1 MANARIL
8 QEAIMKLL
16 SKVDSSPMTP
26 GNTKPN
32 MTQML
37 TNDLAAPRSL
47 PLADDIPVSGV
58 RDEVVNQGDIFRGMP
73 NVSNELPTVRDTVAT
88 EMLAKRLG
96 LKVGKSQRRIPPN
109 TSTGT
114 KQIPENQN
122 GTGPQ
127 GFDGTSDNELLG
139 VADVNYNQYQKALLE
154 EKGYERPSSVFDGQ
168 HEAQGGSMPL
178 AGDSPNPL
186 REQNLESLMKSIDDE
201 GRTSRP
207 IKGKLE
213 KIRAANKRK
222 ESEIDFEGDAVT
234 KETARINMLMQD
246 GALPVNEAN
255 KEIRAFGVNDNVNKY
270 VQTVTERFDDTF
282 DEKFQG
288 LKMDGT
294 KTKSKHYNTAKIQK
308 SFASVIRD
316 KKKELS
322 QAAKVVRN
330 GNATDDARRAAIA
343 KIKEIDSWVSDP
355 QVGSQGSLPLGASA
369 TSNPS
374 NRGPQIED
382 LESLAF
388 SRTGPELAQQRK
400 IHAQQGPNN
409 AKFGKSGKLLGDDGV
424 KELRN
429 PTFPNVLN

>member
-58 RDEVVNQGDIFRGMP
+58 RDEVVNQGNIFRRGMP
-73 NVSNELPTVRDTVAT
+73 NVSNELPTARDTLAT
-88 EMLAKRLG
+88 EMLAKQLG
-96 LKVGKSQRRIPPN
+96 LEVGKSQRRIPPN

-246 GALPVNEAN
+246 GALPVNKAN

-270 VQTVTERFDDTF
+270 VQAVKERFEQRSQT
-282 DEKFQG
+282 G
-288 LKMDGT
+288 
-294 KTKSKHYNTAKIQK
+294 
-308 SFASVIRD
+308 IR
-316 KKKELS
+316 
-322 QAAKVVRN
+322 
-330 GNATDDARRAAIA
+330 
-343 KIKEIDSWVSDP
+343 
-355 QVGSQGSLPLGASA
+355 
-369 TSNPS
+369 
-374 NRGPQIED
+374 
-382 LESLAF
+382 
-388 SRTGPELAQQRK
+388 
-400 IHAQQGPNN
+400 
-409 AKFGKSGKLLGDDGV
+409 
-424 KELRN
+424 
-429 PTFPNVLN
+429 